1 MTHVTCRL
9 TAKNRDRL
17 RNPTLS
23 SLAWATS
30 DGSVRCLPASAVA
43 GDLNYDMIR
52 YDKLIVVHSRADLT
66 PASAIYR
73 TLPAI
78 TTDKAVDSITPRHGV
93 APR

>member
-1 MTHVTCRL
+1 
-9 TAKNRDRL
+9 
-17 RNPTLS
+17 
-23 SLAWATS
+23 
-30 DGSVRCLPASAVA
+30 
-43 GDLNYDMIR
+43 
-52 YDKLIVVHSRADLT
+52 VHSRADLT